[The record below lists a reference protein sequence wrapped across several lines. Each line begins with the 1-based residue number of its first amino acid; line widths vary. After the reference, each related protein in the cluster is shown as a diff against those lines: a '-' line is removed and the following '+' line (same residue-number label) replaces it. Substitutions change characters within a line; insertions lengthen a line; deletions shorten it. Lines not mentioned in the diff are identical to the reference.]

1 MNIMQWI
8 AGVICGIITL
18 LLIIYVSFAIRQ
30 KGPVLT
36 NTYLWSSDKEKKT
49 INKAEEYHIASVVF
63 SCLAVFFALDTLYVF
78 TLNSVYLVSALV
90 IMGLIFIYCIFK
102 ATRRN

>member
-18 LLIIYVSFAIRQ
+18 LLIVYVSFAIRQ

-63 SCLAVFFALDTLYVF
+63 SCLAVFFRIRYPLCFYFKLSVFDECLSHYGIDFYLLY
-78 TLNSVYLVSALV
+78 
-90 IMGLIFIYCIFK
+90 I
-102 ATRRN
+102 